1 MPNMPNKLE
10 VQHTRTMRKLKEV
23 FKQKKK
29 KNTKRNLDVI
39 RSTKLVAMQINI
51 LYSLKSLQNIIV

>member
-10 VQHTRTMRKLKEV
+10 VQHTCTTRKLKEV

-29 KNTKRNLDVI
+29 KNTNRNLDVI
-39 RSTKLVAMQINI
+39 RSTKLVAM
-51 LYSLKSLQNIIV
+51 

>member
-29 KNTKRNLDVI
+29 K
-39 RSTKLVAMQINI
+39 I
-51 LYSLKSLQNIIV
+51 LKET

>member
-10 VQHTRTMRKLKEV
+10 VQHTCTTRKLKEV

-29 KNTKRNLDVI
+29 NTNRNLDVI
-39 RSTKLVAMQINI
+39 RSTKLVAM
-51 LYSLKSLQNIIV
+51 

>member
-10 VQHTRTMRKLKEV
+10 VQHTCTMRKLKEV

-29 KNTKRNLDVI
+29 KNTNRNLDVI
-39 RSTKLVAMQINI
+39 RSTKLVAMKINI